1 MKRIPLQLQT
11 HLREPATTWC
21 FLLRVACVG
30 RWDGVVF
37 GFTTLDVDLSYDDGA
52 GLISY
57 RAENGFKPERIQ
69 SAADFSVDN
78 TDLMGWVAASGIT
91 VEEVAAGLLD
101 YAEVTVY
108 RVNYMDL
115 IQGHEVVMFG
125 TCGQTKCHGNAWV
138 TEYRSLMQQARQT
151 ISTVYSLTC
160 RAGYGDERCGMPF
173 VWTDSVVSAG
183 WDDPN
188 RVFVANGLAG
198 DSGFYDL
205 GVIQWLSG
213 SNAGLESEVFSFE
226 AGGLIRLALPA
237 GFDIEAGDTFRIRQ
251 DCDKAFATC
260 KAKGNVLNFRG
271 EHLTPVSDTSLSVP
285 GAYVR
290 SVDAA

>member
-1 MKRIPLQLQT
+1 MKRIPIALQS

-30 RWDGVVF
+30 RWDGVVL

-52 GLISY
+52 GVIAY
-57 RAENGFKPERIQ
+57 RSENGFKPERIQ
-69 SAADFSVDN
+69 SAADFGVDN
-78 TDLMGWVAASGIT
+78 TDLMGWVAATGVT
-91 VEEVAAGLLD
+91 AEEVAAGLLD

-115 IQGHEVVMFG
+115 SQGHEVVMFG
-125 TCGQTKCHGNAWV
+125 TCGQTKFRGNAWT
-138 TEYRSLMQQARQT
+138 TEFRSLMQRARQT

-160 RAGYGDERCGMPF
+160 RAGYGDEKCRMKF
-173 VWTDSVVSAG
+173 VWTKGIVSAG
-183 WDDPN
+183 GSDPN
-188 RVFVANGLAG
+188 RVFVASGLTESTG
-198 DSGFYDL
+198 HYDL
-205 GVIQWLSG
+205 GVIQWISG
-213 SNAGLESEVFSFE
+213 RNTGLESEVFSFE
-226 AGGLIRLALPA
+226 AGGSIRLGLPA
-237 GFDIEAGDTFRIRQ
+237 GFDIGVGDSFRIRQ
-251 DCDKAFATC
+251 DCDKTFATC
-260 KAKGNVLNFRG
+260 KQKGNVLNFRG